1 MGEIQL
7 GPVNSLIPLTPG
19 FGFEQALT
27 LVNRQDQ
34 RVKEGQL
41 YTYIENGTFRRFTVP
56 WSWVSSSERSLV
68 NSWWQSGQDLRFLLD
83 SSFTNSFF
91 TVRVMGD
98 EEPFQSFVRPYGIGD
113 SGSQPFYDGEIILET
128 T

>member
-1 MGEIQL
+1 MGDIQL
-7 GPVNSLIPLTPG
+7 GPVNSLITLTPN

-41 YTYIENGTFRRFTVP
+41 YTYTDNGVYRRFTLP

-68 NSWWQSGQDLRFLLD
+68 NSWWGSGQDLRFLMD
-83 SSFTNSFF
+83 SSFSGSFF
-91 TVRVMGD
+91 TVRIMEV
-98 EEPFQSFVRPYGIGD
+98 EEPLQGFVRPYGIGE
-113 SGSQPFYDGEIILET
+113 SGGAPLYQGELILET